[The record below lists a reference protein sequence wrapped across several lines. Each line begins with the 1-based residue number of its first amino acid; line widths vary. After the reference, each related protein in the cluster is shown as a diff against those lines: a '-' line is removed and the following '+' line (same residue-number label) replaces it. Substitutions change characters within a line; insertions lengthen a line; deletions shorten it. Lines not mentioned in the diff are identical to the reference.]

1 MQCPICK
8 EAYSQN
14 QNIPFQLSCSHSLCD
29 KCLTKIVE
37 ERAKLYPY
45 SSIQNAFKAKCP
57 FCKQDFECALR
68 DLGDLRFKDQIGKFA
83 VKNRAVLDAIE
94 DNNTL
99 KKKVEDLEDQMKEI
113 TCPMHQEQLILGCG
127 QCETLICEE
136 CLPEHKDHQLCK
148 KENVCQLILDKA

>member
-1 MQCPICK
+1 M
-8 EAYSQN
+8 
-14 QNIPFQLSCSHSLCD
+14 
-29 KCLTKIVE
+29 
-37 ERAKLYPY
+37 
-45 SSIQNAFKAKCP
+45 
-57 FCKQDFECALR
+57 
-68 DLGDLRFKDQIGKFA
+68 
-83 VKNRAVLDAIE
+83 LDAIE

-148 KENVCQLILDKA
+148 KENVCQLILDKAKDATKLKEFKEKSTKMQVLLKQSYRQL